1 MAVAD
6 ARKNTLGMRERMTKV
21 REIVGPRGSS
31 VKCKQEEHVYVKNE
45 GKREKHLWNTPIHL
59 D

>member
-1 MAVAD
+1 MYGSANEVL
-6 ARKNTLGMRERMTKV
+6 KN
-21 REIVGPRGSS
+21 
-31 VKCKQEEHVYVKNE
+31 VYVKNE

>member
-1 MAVAD
+1 MISQHH
-6 ARKNTLGMRERMTKV
+6 RERGERSQLARQKMK
-21 REIVGPRGSS
+21 I
-31 VKCKQEEHVYVKNE
+31 YVKNE

>member
-1 MAVAD
+1 
-6 ARKNTLGMRERMTKV
+6 MRQAAAGDGRYCRGGGESRG
-21 REIVGPRGSS
+21 REEGGGRALS
-31 VKCKQEEHVYVKNE
+31 VKNE